1 MRHGE
6 SYDPVTQMTNA
17 IEKNN
22 SLGFLHRFYDT
33 LFLSPMKCFV
43 FPLTHAN
50 LFPLTTKPL
59 NIFEPRYLQ
68 MIDDSLESKTP
79 IALAYVPE
87 NGDTYRSIAGYGMP
101 QIIDQ
106 RPNDTILIFLAGQG
120 KVRILSENKEESQN
134 KPYIV
139 ADCEIVTEDITED
152 ITVDEGL
159 EQKYV
164 ALSRLLIQWV
174 QRHIPDPEQREL
186 FIKSLKGP
194 QEIISA
200 FAAYL
205 IRDYDLQYEMMEI
218 FNINDQINYLYRLY
232 ESKELSI

>member
-1 MRHGE
+1 
-6 SYDPVTQMTNA
+6 
-17 IEKNN
+17 
-22 SLGFLHRFYDT
+22 
-33 LFLSPMKCFV
+33 MKCFI

-68 MIDDSLESKTP
+68 MIEDSLESKTP

-87 NGDTYRSIAGYGMP
+87 NGDTYRSISGFGHP

-106 RPNDTILIFLAGQG
+106 RPNNTVLIFLPGLG
-120 KVRILSENKEESQN
+120 KIRILSESNESSG

-139 ADCEIVTEDITED
+139 ADCEIVNEDLSLD
-152 ITVDEGL
+152 DNL
-159 EQKYV
+159 KPKYMT
-164 ALSRLLIQWV
+164 LSRLLVQWV
-174 QRHIPDPEQREL
+174 QKHIPDAEQREI
-186 FIKSLKGP
+186 FIRSLKGP
-194 QEIISA
+194 QEIIGA

-218 FNINDQINYLYRLY
+218 FSLNDQINYLYRLF
-232 ESKELSI
+232 ESNELSI